1 MRVRDCV
8 IFSVVYFIDNDSEDE
23 DTSVTKP
30 EKTAAESGE
39 VAEDQEDSS
48 MEAEDGEA
56 EDEDEEG
63 AGEDNADVSQ
73 EVEGVDSSSER
84 DGRQTL
90 AASMSS
96 RSESKSYSSVTHK
109 CEVRGLC

>member
-1 MRVRDCV
+1 MRVSDIIV

-23 DTSVTKP
+23 DTSITKP
-30 EKTAAESGE
+30 EKKTTESGE

-48 MEAEDGEA
+48 MEAED
-56 EDEDEEG
+56 EDEDG
-63 AGEDNADVSQ
+63 AGEDNADDSQ

-109 CEVRGLC
+109 CEVRGLCSCS